1 MEIEVLEKPE
11 VVNEDAANDERLT
24 VICNDGTAETGHTS
38 AMIFF
43 FIGL

>member
-1 MEIEVLEKPE
+1 MEIEVLEKPGIA
-11 VVNEDAANDERLT
+11 NEDAANDERLT